1 MLCISVVALAAL
13 CLFASAPSAHAS
25 SGGSLALGTVT
36 GNTLMVACG
45 GGQWLSGMTCHSATI
60 TGCPS
65 VDNINFIYGYL
76 PPAGTPQG
84 IIVYFD
90 GGDGTSAVGEAT
102 ELQMLSYYA
111 SQNYGVVE
119 IAWATAWEQ
128 TTNANIQNAACRP
141 ATFLNFIYSGIYQSI
156 ATGTGGNPN
165 AGMCAQGY
173 SAGSAAVAYS
183 LAYYGAGGPVGT
195 GGYLD
200 AVELISG
207 PVLSDIKQGCMEP
220 NAPNVTVC
228 PAGSSPECQLGSD
241 SPWTLPPVY
250 VNTDANYLKAW
261 ANDNT
266 CQNTYPTFTSSA
278 SNAAWLAQSIV
289 DQSNLTGLGAAPS
302 FSYPNTAVSGWLCR
316 NLLKTDPTCPNAKD
330 YLGCPNNSSTQGQ
343 IFYSQVTT
351 GTSPFNVYSVDGCQ
365 GPEAVPSGTVSALT
379 VVYGG
384 QAPSGE
390 VAVENDMAGYTPL
403 FIPARCVRR
412 SH

>member
-1 MLCISVVALAAL
+1 MLPSRRSGSGCSISPTSTTGVVVRMLCISVVALAAL

-207 PVLSDIKQGCMEP
+207 PKRHQAGMHGAQRPQRYSLPGRQQPRM
-220 NAPNVTVC
+220 
-228 PAGSSPECQLGSD
+228 PAWQRQPL
-241 SPWTLPPVY
+241 
-250 VNTDANYLKAW
+250 DA
-261 ANDNT
+261 
-266 CQNTYPTFTSSA
+266 SA
-278 SNAAWLAQSIV
+278 SLCQHRCELP
-289 DQSNLTGLGAAPS
+289 QGMGQRQHLPE
-302 FSYPNTAVSGWLCR
+302 YVSHLHEFRLERC
-316 NLLKTDPTCPNAKD
+316 
-330 YLGCPNNSSTQGQ
+330 
-343 IFYSQVTT
+343 
-351 GTSPFNVYSVDGCQ
+351 
-365 GPEAVPSGTVSALT
+365 
-379 VVYGG
+379 
-384 QAPSGE
+384 
-390 VAVENDMAGYTPL
+390 MAGAEY
-403 FIPARCVRR
+403 RR
-412 SH
+412 SVKSDGARSRPKF